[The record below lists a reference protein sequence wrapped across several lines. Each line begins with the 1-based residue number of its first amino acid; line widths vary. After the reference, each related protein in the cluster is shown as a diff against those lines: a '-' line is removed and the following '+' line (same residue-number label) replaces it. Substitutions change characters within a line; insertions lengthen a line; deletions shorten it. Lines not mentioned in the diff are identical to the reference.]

1 MWFIIILF
9 LFLLLVSPFIV
20 GIILLARKRKKTG
33 SAVLIIYGALI
44 CFFFIEAQCEK
55 RSTPGHI
62 LRWLKGEDGMHQDVN
77 DLAEDVKRSVNP
89 SELQNWAVAILE
101 EAQKTNSFPKIS
113 IAADDS
119 ITQIPMEKLP
129 ASIRNLES
137 NGVSFSDA
145 TIEDENRSVFLWC
158 GGPMGH
164 WGIRVGSPTFKVVPE
179 PGEHFYYIE
188 WKPGIYFWCA
198 TR

>member
-1 MWFIIILF
+1 MMLLIFLIL
-9 LFLLLVSPFIV
+9 LLLLVSPFIV
-20 GIILLARKRKKTG
+20 GIILLARKHKRTG
-33 SAVLIIYGALI
+33 HAVLIIYGGLI
-44 CFFFIEAQCEK
+44 SFFIIVAQCEK

-62 LRWLKGEDGMHQDVN
+62 LRWLKGEDGIHQDVN
-77 DLAEDVKRSVNP
+77 DLAEDVKSSVNP

-113 IAADDS
+113 VAADVS
-119 ITQIPMEKLP
+119 TTQIPMEKVP

-137 NGVSFSDA
+137 NGSHFDDS
-145 TIEDENRSVFLWC
+145 TIEDDNRSVFLWC

-164 WGIRVGSPTFKVVPE
+164 WGMRVGSPTFKVVPE

-188 WKPGIYFWCA
+188 WKPGIYFWCE